1 MNSVLLVIL
10 FTQSQNTAMEKDA
23 LKSIFL
29 KEIDLTDDEF
39 NDIASF
45 FKMQNVAKKQNFIVE
60 GGNANQLGFVVSGA
74 FYSSI
79 LNTKGEKTVLRFAFE
94 NSIIGDLTSFFSG
107 EHSHIDFAALEDSV
121 ILTIALNELHTITDK
136 YPVVEKLL
144 RVRILDLYIQ
154 SQKRTYSSINS
165 IAKER
170 YSLLLRSH
178 PNFAQRVPQALIASY
193 LGIKAESL
201 SRIRKLLFS

>member
-1 MNSVLLVIL
+1 
-10 FTQSQNTAMEKDA
+10 MEKQV

-29 KEIDLTDDEF
+29 NEIHLTDDEF
-39 NDIASF
+39 DDIASL
-45 FKMQNVAKKQNFIVE
+45 FKIQKIVKKEHFITE

-107 EHSHIDFAALEDSV
+107 EHSHLDFTALEESL
-121 ILTIALNELHTITDK
+121 ILTITLNELQAITNK
-136 YPVVEKLL
+136 YPVVEKFL
-144 RVRILDLYIQ
+144 RVRILELYIQ
-154 SQKRTYSSINS
+154 SQKRTFGAINTS
-165 IAKER
+165 AKKR
-170 YSLLLRSH
+170 YCLLIENH
-178 PNFAQRVPQALIASY
+178 PDIAQRVSQSLIASY

-201 SRIRKLLFS
+201 SRIRKQLFL